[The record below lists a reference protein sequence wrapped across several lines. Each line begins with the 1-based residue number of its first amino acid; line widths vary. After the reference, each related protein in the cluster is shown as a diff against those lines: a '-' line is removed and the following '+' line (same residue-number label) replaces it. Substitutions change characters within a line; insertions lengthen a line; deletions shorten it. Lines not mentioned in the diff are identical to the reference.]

1 MTYHQPVLLKESLE
15 LLNLKKGGV
24 YVDATLGGGGHTEA
38 ILKNSLIKQVYAFDQ
53 DEDAINYATER
64 LKKYSNKLTILKVNF
79 SEMRSKLAMEKVSG
93 IDGVLFDLGISSHQ
107 IDEAGRG
114 FSFDKNA
121 ELDMRMDRH
130 TETTAK
136 DILNNLSVN
145 ELSRIFREYG
155 EEQNSYKIALWID
168 KGRKLQP
175 LETTQDL
182 AHIIESNMRGNPIL
196 VIKTKARIFQALRIY
211 INHELE
217 VLDTAI
223 EDSINLLNP
232 KGRLVVISY
241 HSLEDRIVKTR
252 MNQAAKGCICPKTI
266 LKCMCN
272 QKPKVKIITNKVVKP
287 SEGEQQSNSRSR
299 SAKLRAVEKLE
310 EDLK

>member
-1 MTYHQPVLLKESLE
+1 MNYHEPVLLNESIG

-38 ILKNSLIKQVYAFDQ
+38 MLKNSLIKQVYAFDQ
-53 DEDAINYATER
+53 DEEAISYTSER
-64 LKKYSNKLTILKVNF
+64 LKKYSNKLTIIKANF
-79 SEMRSKLAMEKVSG
+79 SELRTTLALERIKG
-93 IDGVLFDLGISSHQ
+93 IDGALFDLGISSHQ
-107 IDEAGRG
+107 VDEAGRG

-121 ELDMRMDRH
+121 ELDMRMDRS

-136 DILNNLSVN
+136 TALNNLSVN

-155 EEQNSYKIALWID
+155 EEQNSYKIAQWID
-168 KGRKLQP
+168 QGRKQKP

-182 AHIIESNMRGNPIL
+182 AHIIENNMRGNPIL

-211 INHELE
+211 INRELE

-272 QKPKVKIITNKVVKP
+272 QKPKVQIITSKVVKP

-310 EDLK
+310 ED